1 MRFTLTF
8 QGELPPNADAK
19 EKWRIRRKL
28 EPQLRRLW
36 DQPPVSDLSKYKDRN
51 YKPSDCYVGSSK
63 FGFEFIPLITTA
75 LDLRAELDALLLT
88 ANLPGPGNLIR
99 QGGDID
105 NRLKTLFDALSM
117 PANVQ
122 QVPNNPDVESDKRV
136 FCLLEDDKLVTS
148 VAVSNDRLLSI
159 PDGSNEV
166 LVVLRVHPTVFRATQ
181 ANAAL
186 A

>member
-1 MRFTLTF
+1 
-8 QGELPPNADAK
+8 
-19 EKWRIRRKL
+19 
-28 EPQLRRLW
+28 
-36 DQPPVSDLSKYKDRN
+36 VSDLSKYKDPN
-51 YKPSDCYVGSSK
+51 YQPDDCYVGRSM

-75 LDLRAELDALLLT
+75 LDLRAELDVLLLA
-88 ANLPGPGNLIR
+88 ANLPGNLIR

-122 QVPNNPDVESDKRV
+122 QVPNNPDAESDKRV

-159 PDGSNEV
+159 PDGFNDV
-166 LVVLRVHPTVFRATQ
+166 LVVLRVHPIAFRATM
-181 ANAAL
+181 ANVSL
-186 A
+186 AV

>member
-1 MRFTLTF
+1 MRFTLTY
-8 QGELPPNADAK
+8 QGDLPPNAGAK
-19 EKWRIRRKL
+19 KKWEIRRQL

-36 DQPPVSDLSKYKDRN
+36 DKPPVSDLSKYKDPN
-51 YKPSDCYVGSSK
+51 YQPRDCYVGK
-63 FGFEFIPLITTA
+63 CRFGFEFIPLITTV
-75 LDLRAELDALLLT
+75 LDLRAELDVLLLA
-88 ANLPGPGNLIR
+88 ANLPGSLIR

-117 PANVQ
+117 PATVQ
-122 QVPNNPDVESDKRV
+122 QVPNNPDAESDKRV

-166 LVVLRVHPTVFRATQ
+166 LVVLRVHPIAFRATT
-181 ANAAL
+181 ANVAL
-186 A
+186 SG